1 MPVRPTPFPLTPAT
15 PPVAEPSPTEGWN
28 RTSWGEI
35 ARIVTPFW
43 LYVAVANLALLAL
56 LTDHPEAASYYSRI
70 LQHAVLLPILIGCY
84 RLALSLGWPA
94 TGRARAATLHILLAL
109 AFSFSTRFVLWATY
123 ALVMWDPFWMTPKS
137 MELVPELRA
146 VGIATLIFFMPYW
159 AGLALVV
166 GILAF
171 RRIRDV
177 TLRAAHIESEYVK
190 ARLQVLHGQLNPH
203 FLFNTLHSV
212 HGLIDEQPATARTM
226 LVRLSDLLRRSLAHG
241 GLNEP
246 GAQSPQDGPRTGPP
260 EPGANG
266 LILLSDEME
275 LTRAYLDIQQLRFSD
290 RLQHRIDIDNALT
303 RALVPVFV
311 LQPLAENAI
320 KHGMGG
326 AGEQVRVAIAAC
338 QREGMLELEV
348 ANTSNRPAQ
357 GVREFGVGL
366 SNTSERLRTLYGEL
380 AAITF
385 EHPAQDRFVVRVRL
399 PLRFAAT
406 AQAA

>member
-1 MPVRPTPFPLTPAT
+1 MPLPSTPLSLISTAPR
-15 PPVAEPSPTEGWN
+15 VAQPSPTEGWN
-28 RTSWGEI
+28 RTRWGEI

-43 LYVAVANLALLAL
+43 LYVAVANLALMAL
-56 LTDHPEAASYYSRI
+56 LTENLEAASYYSRI
-70 LQHAVLLPILIGCY
+70 LQHLVLLPILIACY
-84 RLALSLGWPA
+84 RLALSIGWPG
-94 TGRARAATLHILLAL
+94 TGRVRAATLHILLAL
-109 AFSFSTRFVLWATY
+109 AFSFSTRFVVWATY

-212 HGLIDEQPATARTM
+212 HGLIDEQPGTARTM

-241 GLNEP
+241 GLNEHATLNEH
-246 GAQSPQDGPRTGPP
+246 GRRAASPDA
-260 EPGANG
+260 GANG

-290 RLQHRIDIDNALT
+290 RLQHRIDIDNALA

-326 AGEQVRVAIAAC
+326 AGEQVRVTIVAH

-366 SNTSERLRTLYGEL
+366 SNTSERLRTLYGEQ

-385 EHPAQDRFVVRVRL
+385 EHPADDRFVVRVRL

-406 AQAA
+406 AEAA